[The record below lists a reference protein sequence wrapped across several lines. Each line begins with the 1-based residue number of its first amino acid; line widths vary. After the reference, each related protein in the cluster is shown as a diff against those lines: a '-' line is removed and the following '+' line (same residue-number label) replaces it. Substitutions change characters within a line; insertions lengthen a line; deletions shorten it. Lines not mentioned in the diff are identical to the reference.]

1 MSNQIIVLG
10 LGKEG
15 LATLRFI
22 LSSATN
28 NPFAKDS
35 KLIAADKKALE
46 QMEEIDRN
54 FLLKNPQIELCL
66 GDDYLQRLSEKK
78 LGQNDFVIKSP
89 GINPRQPELD
99 KLKMEGVQFTSA
111 TNLFFALK
119 KGRVVAVTGSKGK
132 STTSSLVYAVMKE
145 AGMNV
150 ELVGNIGKPA
160 LEFLSE
166 DATDKWFVFEMSS
179 YQLEDF
185 TGHPDLGLMVSFFPE
200 HMDYHGSEE
209 AYYRAKLRLAT
220 QVKEGGV
227 LIYNQGSELLRNYV
241 EEMRIELELKAL
253 QVIPYNNG
261 QNSQVV
267 EIDGH
272 LGLELD
278 GEVVLRDTD
287 WEVKGRHN
295 LENLLGVAEVARQL
309 GIGWNKLVDA
319 AKKFKPLEHRLELV
333 GEFKGI
339 KFYNDSFSTAPE
351 STIAAIEALAK
362 LGLETLITGGFDRGY
377 TFEKL
382 VDKLAELEIKNLIL
396 LPDTGNKIAKL
407 IAEMPDYKPNIVMA
421 NNMPDCVSK
430 AYQLT
435 REGGLCL
442 LSCASPSYNLFKNFV
457 ERGNQ
462 FKDEVRKGSKLN

>member
-1 MSNQIIVLG
+1 MSKTITVLG

-15 LATLRFI
+15 LATLKFI
-22 LSSATN
+22 LGSASN
-28 NPFAKDS
+28 NPFTKDS
-35 KLIAADKKALE
+35 KLIAADRKSLE
-46 QMEEIDRN
+46 QMDEVDRN
-54 FLLKNPQIELCL
+54 FLLNNPQIELIL
-66 GDDYLQRLSEKK
+66 GDDYLQKLLNKK
-78 LGQNDFVIKSP
+78 LDENDFVIKTP
-89 GINPRQPELD
+89 GLNPRQPELD
-99 KLKMEGVQFTSA
+99 KLKMAGVQFTSA

-160 LEFLSE
+160 LEFLAADSP
-166 DATDKWFVFEMSS
+166 DKWFVFEMSS

-185 TGHPDLGLMVSFFPE
+185 TGRPDIGLMVSFFPE

-209 AYYRAKLRLAT
+209 SYYRAKLRLAT
-220 QVKEGGV
+220 QIKEGGV
-227 LIYNQGSELLRNYV
+227 LIYNQGSELLSSYI
-241 EEMRIELELKAL
+241 EEMRKDLEKKAL

-261 QNSQVV
+261 QNSQVI
-267 EIDGH
+267 ELGGH
-272 LGLELD
+272 LALELD
-278 GEVVLRDTD
+278 GEIVLKDND

-309 GIGWNKLVDA
+309 GISWKTLAEA

-351 STIAAIEALAK
+351 STMAAIEALAK
-362 LGLETLITGGFDRGY
+362 LGLETLISGGFDRGY
-377 TFEKL
+377 TYVKL
-382 VDKLAELEIKNLIL
+382 VDKLAELQIKNLIL
-396 LPDTGNKIAKL
+396 LPDTGKKIAAL
-407 IAEMPDYKPNIVMA
+407 IAERSDYKPQIVMA
-421 NNMPDCVSK
+421 SNMTECVST

>member
-1 MSNQIIVLG
+1 MSKTIIVLG

-22 LSSATN
+22 LSSASN
-28 NPFAKDS
+28 SPFSKDS
-35 KLIAADKKALE
+35 KLVAADKKTLE
-46 QMEEIDRN
+46 QMEEMDRN
-54 FLLKNPQIELCL
+54 FLMGHPQIELCL
-66 GDDYLQRLSEKK
+66 GDDYLQKLLDKK
-78 LGQNDFVIKSP
+78 LGENDFVIKTP
-89 GINPRQPELD
+89 GLNPRQPELNEM
-99 KLKMEGVQFTSA
+99 KMNGVQFTSA

-145 AGMNV
+145 KGMNV

-160 LEFLSE
+160 LEFLSQ
-166 DATDKWFVFEMSS
+166 DSADKWFVFEMSS

-185 TGHPDLGLMVSFFPE
+185 TGNPDIGLMVSFFPE
-200 HMDYHGSEE
+200 HMDYHGSEK

-220 QVKEGGV
+220 QIKEGGA
-227 LIYNQGSELLRNYV
+227 LIYNQGSELLRNHI
-241 EEMRIELELKAL
+241 EEIRPDLERKAL

-261 QNSQVV
+261 QNSQVI
-267 EIDGH
+267 ECEGH

-278 GEVVLRDTD
+278 GEVVLKDNE
-287 WEVKGRHN
+287 WEVKGHHN

-309 GIGWNKLVDA
+309 GIGWDMLVKA
-319 AKKFKPLEHRLELV
+319 ARKFKPLEHRLELV

-362 LGLETLITGGFDRGY
+362 LGLKTLISGGFDRGY
-377 TFEKL
+377 AYTKL
-382 VDKLAELEIKNLIL
+382 VDKLAECQIKNLIL
-396 LPDTGNKIAKL
+396 LPDTGKKIADLVAKK
-407 IAEMPDYKPNIVMA
+407 ADYKPNMYMA
-421 NNMPDCVSK
+421 KNMPECVSQ
-430 AYQLT
+430 AYRVTEQ
-435 REGGLCL
+435 GGLCL

-462 FKDEVRKGSKLN
+462 FKDEVRKGSQLN